1 MTAGQGAAENTSP
14 PADARLRPGDWITV
28 RVGEPAHGGSCVAR
42 HGRAVVFVRHALPGE
57 LVQALVTRVRSKVA
71 EADCV
76 AVLEPAP
83 DRVEPPC
90 PVAGPGLC
98 GGCDL
103 QHVDAAAQLR
113 WKSSVVQQQLQR
125 IAGIAADVP
134 VLALAETNLRW
145 RTRTRF
151 SVRSDGTAG
160 LHRHHSH
167 EVLPLTDCPITHA
180 DAALVLAERWP
191 GLDSV
196 ELVRSSAG
204 ERVLVLDGPYNRDV
218 AKSAR
223 AIGADASLTGVSDV
237 RGRRL
242 AGRAHVRESAAGR
255 DFRVGAAGFWQVHPA
270 AADQL
275 ARTVAEFADAKPGQV
290 AWDLYA
296 GVGLFAAVLADAV
309 GPTGRVVAVESDA
322 RAVSDARRNL
332 HDLPVVEI
340 RQGRVEQVLDQLSD
354 RPDLVVLDPPRAGA
368 GLAVCAGMAKA
379 GPARIV
385 YVACDP
391 AAMARDVGEFVK
403 QGYRLETIVGYDLF
417 PMTHH
422 VECVVLLVRAD

>member
-1 MTAGQGAAENTSP
+1 M
-14 PADARLRPGDWITV
+14 PAARLRVGDRLTV

-57 LVQALVTRVRSKVA
+57 LVEVSVTHVRSKVA

-76 AVLEPAP
+76 AVLERAP
-83 DRVEPPC
+83 ERVEPAC

-103 QHVDAAAQLR
+103 QHVAAEAQLR
-113 WKSSVVQQQLQR
+113 WKSSVVRQQLQR
-125 IAGIAADVP
+125 IAGIAVDVP
-134 VLALAETNLRW
+134 VLAVGDSNLRW

-151 SVRSDGTAG
+151 SVRQDGTPG

-167 EVLPLTDCPITHA
+167 EVLPLADCPITHA

-191 GLDSV
+191 GLASV
-196 ELVRSSAG
+196 ELVRSSTG
-204 ERVLVLDGPYNRDV
+204 ERSLVLDGPFDRDV

-223 AIGADASLTGVSDV
+223 AVDADSALTGVADV
-237 RGRRL
+237 GGRRL
-242 AGRAHVRESAAGR
+242 AGRAHVRETAAGR

-270 AADQL
+270 AADML
-275 ARTVAEFADAKPGQV
+275 ARTVADLAAAEPGQV

-296 GVGLFAAVLADAV
+296 GVGLFAAVLAAGV
-309 GPTGRVVAVESDA
+309 GPGGRVVAVEADA

-340 RQGRVEQVLDQLSD
+340 RQGRVEHVLGDLAD

-368 GLAVCAGMAKA
+368 GLGVCTALAQA
-379 GPARIV
+379 GPARVV

-391 AAMARDVGEFVK
+391 AAMARDIGEFVK
-403 QGYRLETIVGYDLF
+403 RGYRLETIVGYDLF

-422 VECVVLLVRAD
+422 VECVALLVRAV

>member
-1 MTAGQGAAENTSP
+1 MTLPDVTDP
-14 PADARLRPGDWITV
+14 PQPDARLRPGDRITV

-57 LVQALVTRVRSKVA
+57 LVQAVVTRVRSKVA

-76 AVLEPAP
+76 AVLEASP

-103 QHVDAAAQLR
+103 QHVDAAAQLT
-113 WKSSVVQQQLQR
+113 WKSSVVQQQLMR
-125 IAGIAADVP
+125 IAGITADVP
-134 VLALAETNLRW
+134 VLAVADSNLRW

-151 SVRSDGTAG
+151 SVRADGSAG

-196 ELVRSSAG
+196 ELVRSSTG

-218 AKSAR
+218 ARSAR
-223 AIGADASLTGVSDV
+223 AVGTDGALTGVADV

-242 AGRAHVRESAAGR
+242 AGRAHVRETAAGR

-296 GVGLFAAVLADAV
+296 GVGLFAAVLAAAV
-309 GPTGRVVAVESDA
+309 GSSGRVVAVESDA

-340 RQGRVEQVLDQLSD
+340 HQGRVEQVLGTLSD

-368 GLAVCAGMAKA
+368 GLAVCAGLAKA

-391 AAMARDVGEFVK
+391 AAMARDVGELVK

-422 VECVVLLVRAD
+422 VECVALLVRGD